1 MVERGKLVVFEGIDG
16 SGKTTVHN
24 ILKEMLS
31 DDDCFIFSK
40 EPTDGVYGRQVR
52 EMLCKC
58 DSCSEE
64 LFYTILKDRAEHVD
78 NLINPALERGKIVVL
93 DRYFISNMV
102 YQGRSSF
109 DLNYI
114 LVINRT
120 IAPEPDLVVY
130 FDVTV
135 EEALKRL
142 MASRKEFSVFE
153 TGEELMRVRDNYE
166 SVLGLFNTYRVN
178 AMESIEDVVGK
189 VKHILLGLKGDR
201 DER

>member
-1 MVERGKLVVFEGIDG
+1 MGGKLVAFEGIDG
-16 SGKTTVHN
+16 SGKTTVHS

-31 DDDCFIFSK
+31 DFDCFVFSK
-40 EPTDGVYGRQVR
+40 EPTDGVYGRKVR
-52 EMLCKC
+52 EMLREGVGF
-58 DSCSEE
+58 SEE

-109 DLNYI
+109 EINYI
-114 LVINRT
+114 LMINRMV
-120 IAPEPDLVVY
+120 APEPDLVVY

-153 TGEELMRVRDNYE
+153 TGEELRRVRDNYE
-166 SVLGLFNTYRVN
+166 SVLGLFRVCCVN
-178 AMESIEDVVGK
+178 AMRSVEDVVQE
-189 VKHILLGLKGDR
+189 VRSILLGLKC
-201 DER
+201 DE

>member
-1 MVERGKLVVFEGIDG
+1 MAVGKLIVFEGIDG

-31 DDDCFIFSK
+31 DYGCFVFSR
-40 EPTDGVYGRQVR
+40 EPTDGVYGRKVK
-52 EMLCKC
+52 EMLREGCRC
-58 DSCSEE
+58 GEE

-78 NLINPALERGKIVVL
+78 NLINPALECGKIVVL

-114 LVINRT
+114 LVINRM

-135 EEALKRL
+135 GEALKRL
-142 MASRKEFSVFE
+142 MANRKEFSVFE
-153 TGEELMRVRDNYE
+153 TGEELMRVRGNYE
-166 SVLGLFNTYRVN
+166 SVLGLFNTYRVD
-178 AMESIEDVVGK
+178 AMKNVEEVIDE
-189 VKHILLGLKGDR
+189 VKSMLLGVKGDR
-201 DER
+201 DGE

>member
-1 MVERGKLVVFEGIDG
+1 MSGKLVVFEGIDG

-31 DDDCFIFSK
+31 DYDCFVFSR
-40 EPTDGVYGRQVR
+40 EPSDGVHGRKAR
-52 EMLCKC
+52 EMLCKGIGF
-58 DSCSEE
+58 SKE

-102 YQGRSSF
+102 YQGRSNF

-114 LVINRT
+114 LMINRMV
-120 IAPEPDLVVY
+120 APEPDLVVY

-135 EEALKRL
+135 GEALKRL

-153 TGEELMRVRDNYE
+153 TGEELRRVRDNYE
-166 SVLGLFNTYRVN
+166 SVLGLFNTYRMN
-178 AMESIEDVVGK
+178 AMRSIEEVVSS
-189 VKHILLGLKGDR
+189 VKYILLELMGSKDGK
-201 DER
+201 

>member
-1 MVERGKLVVFEGIDG
+1 MAGKLVVFEGIDG

-31 DDDCFIFSK
+31 DYDCFVFSK
-40 EPTDGVYGRQVR
+40 EPTDGVYGRKVK
-52 EMLCKC
+52 EMLREGTG
-58 DSCSEE
+58 CSEE
-64 LFYTILKDRAEHVD
+64 LLYTILKDRAEHVD
-78 NLINPALERGKIVVL
+78 NVINPALERGKIVVL

-109 DLNYI
+109 DLNYV
-114 LVINRT
+114 LVINRM

-166 SVLGLFNTYRVN
+166 SVLGLFNTYRVD
-178 AMESIEDVVGK
+178 AMKNVEEVVDE
-189 VKHILLGLKGDR
+189 VKSMLLELKGD
-201 DER
+201 

>member
-1 MVERGKLVVFEGIDG
+1 MGGKLVVFEGIDG

-31 DDDCFIFSK
+31 GYDYFVFSK
-40 EPTDGVYGRQVR
+40 EPTDGVYGRKVR
-52 EMLCKC
+52 EMLREGVGF
-58 DSCSEE
+58 SEE
-64 LFYTILKDRAEHVD
+64 LFYTILKDRAEHID
-78 NLINPALERGKIVVL
+78 NLINPALELGKIVVL

-109 DLNYI
+109 EINYI
-114 LVINRT
+114 LMINRM
-120 IAPEPDLVVY
+120 IAPEPDLVIY

-153 TGEELMRVRDNYE
+153 TGEELRRVRDNYE
-166 SVLGLFNTYRVN
+166 SVLGLFNTYRMN
-178 AMESIEDVVGK
+178 AMGSIEEVVSM
-189 VKHILLGLKGDR
+189 VKHVLLGLKGGR